1 MAQNA
6 CYAQAPVVDIQKRRP
21 IREVIFVSMER
32 GTNHSVEK
40 AVGVLGVF
48 ADGQPQ
54 RVADVSKATHL
65 GQSTVSRLLAT
76 LESVSL
82 VERDGVSGYYSLGP
96 ELITLAGVAVNQH
109 PLFRASRQIAQN
121 LAFRLG
127 VGVNVA
133 VRREN
138 AAFYLLDFEGLD
150 APRNHTLV
158 GQRDPLHATALGKCL
173 LLGVPREERQDLLG
187 DLRRVTAHTI
197 TDHARLDAE
206 LALAE
211 RRGYATEI
219 EELALGRGGLAA
231 PIRDAGGTIRGA
243 LSITGPIS
251 ALRLDERETEFA
263 ATAIESAERIGSAVG
278 YVGA

>member
-1 MAQNA
+1 MLRSTTGRSD
-6 CYAQAPVVDIQKRRP
+6 PKKRRP
-21 IREVIFVSMER
+21 DREVIFVSMER

-48 ADGQPQ
+48 AAGQPQ

-76 LESVSL
+76 LESLSL
-82 VERDGVSGYYSLGP
+82 VERDGASGYYSLGP

-121 LAFRLG
+121 LAFRIG

-133 VRREN
+133 VRRD
-138 AAFYLLDFEGLD
+138 AAVFYLLDFEGLD

-158 GQRDPLHATALGKCL
+158 GQGDPLHATGLGKCL
-173 LLGVPREERQDLLG
+173 LLGVPRDEREDLLG
-187 DLRRVTAHTI
+187 DLRRFTAHTVI
-197 TDHARLDAE
+197 DHSLLDAE
-206 LALAE
+206 LALTE
-211 RRGYATEI
+211 RRGYAMEV

-231 PIRDAGGTIRGA
+231 PIRDAGGAIRGA
-243 LSITGPIS
+243 LSITGPLS
-251 ALRLDERETEFA
+251 VLRLDERETEYA
-263 ATAIESAERIGSAVG
+263 ATAIESAERIGSAIG